1 MKKAIPK
8 KKAPVQLTAGT
19 GFRNENCIAARFLLD
34 LLARTNTL
42 GADFGK
48 IDRLQWQ
55 GRDLGWLADD
65 LVVECATSTGKRS
78 AGISIKSDRQVTS
91 SGFPPD
97 FVGIAWA
104 QWFGVKTESVLR
116 GSSDAVVLMVGSLAH
131 DVEDAWSNLLS
142 DALRTTPDRM
152 LARLA
157 EPVTAD
163 GSQSSALQRALFA
176 SLRCPEDLRNEGDT
190 SDNVTMQLLRRIRLM
205 RFDFEAT
212 PSRDHDLALRD
223 CQTILRSGDP
233 EEAKSLWSRL
243 VAVAD
248 ANRAGGSIDLASLL
262 VELRDEFDL
271 HDHPDYRHDWEALNR
286 SGRELMSDVRSQIS
300 SLPPLPRDEARA
312 KVLDCLS
319 RDRTCFLVGESGSGK
334 SALAKQ
340 IGETDYGR
348 CIWFAETTIDCDAE
362 AAFERDI
369 GIAHPLCEIL
379 SASPAPCLIVFDSFE
394 RYSLRAQRLAHRWM
408 QALLEENGPKHIH
421 VLITSQIEPAPKLIR
436 SFIEAGLPATLHRT
450 TQLDL
455 PSAGDIQ
462 SLVAPILELQWA
474 SLRPEL
480 RPLLT
485 NLKSLDWLVAA
496 ARSGKAI
503 NPASIIGVSY
513 LVDAL
518 WERWVEGDA
527 DQLGRSHLLMRLGT
541 LEGDTL
547 LASVPRMQLEQ
558 SEQAAL
564 GSLTDSDL
572 VRIRD
577 QRVRFTHDMLGD
589 WARLNVL
596 IGEPGLS
603 APSVRARA
611 KLPRWHR
618 AMRLFGQRL
627 LEQVEDGPERWRQA
641 VEGLEDGTE
650 EGAIIRDQLVEAL
663 FLATNAVALLQRSWG
678 PLTANRGRLLALM
691 LERFMFAAT
700 LPDPRI
706 GALLSATERTGEWD
720 HLFRL
725 PYWPYWGP
733 MLTVLNAHRDEVAR
747 LVPHAAAKLC
757 ALWLKS
763 VPVELDEGRPMPWRK
778 EAAELALAIGREV
791 QALKAESNY
800 HSDGH
805 DKIVYEAVLS
815 AAPELPD
822 EVAQLC
828 LELAERR
835 DLDPEISARVE
846 RAHERQREER
856 RQFLAA
862 NPERRERREQLP
874 PAWPRG
880 ERRDPWP
887 DGPRDGVQ
895 NAFQDACLDTGA
907 FPALVRARPDAAL
920 EVLLA
925 VCIES
930 PQDEG
935 LGRSSMRETGLD
947 YRNDHDPPLYCRGP
961 FLQFLQ
967 LAPDQGLS
975 FALRLLNFATRRFCE
990 GHGLTVRIGSETRL
1004 WCGDPNVFRWHHDWP
1019 VPSGS
1024 TIHCVLMA
1032 LEHWLQEKI
1041 DRGEPVE
1048 AWINRILRESES
1060 IAFAGLLFDVG
1071 KYRPALFAGVLRPLL
1086 QNWVLLDWDRQASAL
1101 RNSDNSGPMGLW
1113 IHQPRAMIELGRAC
1127 HQMPHRRNMLLYLGG
1142 GVVETLVAD
1151 DAERA
1156 FLAQLRSEWISDLNG
1171 EELPEALRLLSER
1184 LNPDNYTFETRDGK
1198 RVAVSFDWS
1207 EEVRQKNHKD
1217 LQRITTDQTIA
1228 NVPFQMR
1235 QLLDS
1240 DERFSQAQLPQFWE
1254 FIQGLE
1260 EVSPRLANDG
1270 DPLHHIEDLLCGSI
1284 AALVVKHH
1292 DWLAAD
1298 PDRIAWCRAKLESIV
1313 RQPPVP
1319 FRFDSAEADG
1329 DQKWDSFAGEAG
1341 IALLAQDRDD
1351 RLARRLVAASVL
1363 SFHYST
1369 TSRTLIRASQR
1380 REQLGEDFDRMLC
1393 LAIRWAAQRPALGL
1407 AQRLRIDT
1415 DDEDDHAGKEAL
1427 IGEFV
1432 EARLP
1437 TELPD
1442 ILALSAQAER
1452 EIEAVRERQSPEM
1465 ARMRRRE
1472 TSTRRAGS
1480 EVETL
1485 HRGRLSV
1492 DTRVITA
1499 AFAWLDLA
1507 SSRPDE
1513 RTKWL
1518 GFVRTFLDI
1527 ALGLIPKIDD
1537 PRRQRTED
1545 HPDDFDA
1552 WVYGVVAGTIPS
1564 LTAAEDHRT
1573 LWQPI
1578 LDRGPPAHQWIERFF
1593 WEWFTIGVRAA
1604 QTPERFTAIWSAMIE
1619 HALQGPAW
1627 DPASGRSYDLDDAVF
1642 WLLGLGTKINKIG
1655 ERPEFAAA
1663 LSGMEGLFSRVAAR
1677 WFREPKLVSGFLY
1690 WVTQPAAVGLLVP
1703 AIGWLAPVV
1712 PTFDSYDWRD
1722 GLEGNLIAFL
1732 RACWE
1737 RKGEQILANPDLE
1750 RDFRAL
1756 LTTAVSRGSHAAIA
1770 LRDHV
1775 VNSATV

>member
-1 MKKAIPK
+1 M
-8 KKAPVQLTAGT
+8 
-19 GFRNENCIAARFLLD
+19 N
-34 LLARTNTL
+34 
-42 GADFGK
+42 
-48 IDRLQWQ
+48 
-55 GRDLGWLADD
+55 
-65 LVVECATSTGKRS
+65 LVIECSASTGKRA

-91 SGFPPD
+91 AGFPPD

-104 QWFGVKTESVLR
+104 QWFGAKTERVLR
-116 GSSDAVVLMVGSLAH
+116 GSDDTVVLMVGSLSQ

-142 DALRTTPDRM
+142 DALITTPDRM

-157 EPVTAD
+157 EPAAAD

-176 SLRCPEDLRNEGDT
+176 SLRCPEELRNDGDA
-190 SDNVTMQLLRRIRLM
+190 SDSAAFQLLCRVRLM

-212 PSRDHDLALRD
+212 PSRDHDHALRD
-223 CQTILRSGDP
+223 CQNILRSGNTD
-233 EEAKSLWSRL
+233 EAKSLWSHL
-243 VAVAD
+243 VAIAD
-248 ANRAGGSIDLASLL
+248 ANRAGGSLDLAGLL
-262 VELRDEFDL
+262 AELRDEFDL
-271 HDHPDYRHDWEALNR
+271 RDHPDYRRDWEVLDR
-286 SGRELMSDVRSQIS
+286 SSRELMADIRSQIS
-300 SLPPLPRDEARA
+300 GLAPLPRDDARA
-312 KVLDCLS
+312 KVLDCLH
-319 RDRTCFLVGESGSGK
+319 RDRACFLVGESGSGK

-340 IGETDYGR
+340 IGEADYGR
-348 CIWFAETTIDCDAE
+348 CAWFAETTIDCDTE
-362 AAFERDI
+362 AAFEREI
-369 GIAHPLCEIL
+369 GITHPFCEIL
-379 SASPAPCLIVFDSFE
+379 TASPEPCLIVFDSFE
-394 RYSLRAQRLAHRWM
+394 RYSPRAQRLAHRWM
-408 QALLEENGPKHIH
+408 QALLAENGPKHVH
-421 VLITSQIEPAPKLIR
+421 LLVTGQIEPASKLIR
-436 SFIEAGLPATLHRT
+436 SFIEAGLPPALHRT
-450 TQLDL
+450 TPLDL
-455 PSAGDIQ
+455 PSADDVQ
-462 SLVAPILELQWA
+462 TLVAPISELQWA

-485 NLKSLDWLVAA
+485 NLKILDWLVAA

-518 WERWVEGDA
+518 WERWVEGDT
-527 DQLGRSHLLMRLGT
+527 DQLSRSHLLMRLGT

-547 LASVPRMQLEQ
+547 LASVQRMQLEQ

-564 GSLTDSDL
+564 GSLTSSDL

-603 APSVRARA
+603 SPSVRARA

-627 LEQVEDGPERWRQA
+627 LEQADDGPERWRQA
-641 VEGLEDGTE
+641 VEGLGDGTE

-663 FLATNAVALLQRSWG
+663 FLATNAVALLERSWEA
-678 PLTANRGRLLALM
+678 LTANRGRLLALM

-706 GALLSATERTGEWD
+706 GALLSQTEASGEWD

-733 MLTVLNAHRDEVAR
+733 MLTALHAHRAEVAR

-763 VPVELDEGRPMPWRK
+763 VPVEIGEGQPMPWRK

-791 QALKAESNY
+791 QALNAEGNY
-800 HSDGH
+800 YSDGH
-805 DKIVYEAVLS
+805 DKAVYEAVLS
-815 AAPELPD
+815 AAPEMPD

-835 DLDPEISARVE
+835 DPDPAISARVE
-846 RAHERQREER
+846 QAHERQREQR
-856 RQFLAA
+856 RQYLEA
-862 NPERRERREQLP
+862 NPERRRAP
-874 PAWPRG
+874 PPPTWPRG
-880 ERRDPWP
+880 ELRDPWP

-895 NAFQDACLDTGA
+895 NAFQAACLESGA

-925 VCIES
+925 VCIEA
-930 PQDEG
+930 PQHEEF
-935 LGRSSMRETGLD
+935 GRSSMPETGLD
-947 YRNDHDPPLYCRGP
+947 HWDGGDPPLYCRGP
-961 FLQFLQ
+961 FLQFLRQ
-967 LAPDQGLS
+967 APEQGLS
-975 FALRLLNFATRRFCE
+975 FVLRLVNFATRRFCE
-990 GHGLTVRIGSETRL
+990 GHGFAVRIKNENRL

-1019 VPSGS
+1019 VTFGS

-1032 LEHWLQEKI
+1032 LERWLYEQI
-1041 DRGEPVE
+1041 DRGDSVDP
-1048 AWINRILRESES
+1048 WIDRILKESES
-1060 IAFAGLLFDVG
+1060 LAFAGLLFDVG
-1071 KYRPALFAGVLRPLL
+1071 KYRPALFLGVLKPLL
-1086 QNWVLLDWDRQASAL
+1086 RNWLFINWDSEISGMRRSGASDAI
-1101 RNSDNSGPMGLW
+1101 GLW
-1113 IHQPRAMIELGRAC
+1113 AYQPRAMVELGRAWY
-1127 HQMPHRRNMLLYLGG
+1127 QMPHRKDMLIYIGG
-1142 GVVETLVAD
+1142 GIVETLVAD
-1151 DAERA
+1151 EAERPC
-1156 FLAQLRSEWISDLNG
+1156 LAELRSGWVSDLNG
-1171 EELPEALRLLSER
+1171 EEPPEALRLLSER
-1184 LNPDNYTFETRDGK
+1184 LNPDNYTFETRDGR

-1207 EEVRQKNHKD
+1207 EKVKQKNQED
-1217 LQRITTDQTIA
+1217 LRRIATNQTITA
-1228 NVPFQMR
+1228 FPFQMR

-1240 DERFSQAQLPQFWE
+1240 DERFPQDQLPQFWE
-1254 FIQGLE
+1254 FVQGIEDL
-1260 EVSPRLANDG
+1260 SPRLANDG
-1270 DPLHHIEDLLCGSI
+1270 DPLHQIEDLLCGAI
-1284 AALVVKHH
+1284 AVLIVKHY

-1298 PDRIAWCRAKLESIV
+1298 PERMAWCRGKLEAVI
-1313 RQPPVP
+1313 RRPPAP
-1319 FRFDSAEADG
+1319 LRFDSATADG
-1329 DQKWDSFAGEAG
+1329 DRKWDSFAGEAG
-1341 IALLAQDRDD
+1341 VALLAHDRNDP
-1351 RLARRLVAASVL
+1351 LARRLLAVSVL

-1380 REQLGEDFDRMLC
+1380 RQQLGEDFDRMLC
-1393 LAIRWAAQRPALGL
+1393 LAVRWAAQRPALGL
-1407 AQRLRIDT
+1407 AQRLRIDI
-1415 DDEDDHAGKEAL
+1415 DAEDDYAGKEAL
-1427 IGEFV
+1427 IEEFV
-1432 EARLP
+1432 ERRLP

-1442 ILALSAQAER
+1442 ILELSAQAER
-1452 EIEAVRERQSPEM
+1452 EIEGVRERQSPEL

-1472 TSTRRAGS
+1472 SSTRRSGS

-1492 DTRVITA
+1492 DTRVLSA
-1499 AFAWLDLA
+1499 AFAWLDLTSA
-1507 SSRPDE
+1507 RPDE
-1513 RTKWL
+1513 RTRWL

-1527 ALGLIPKIDD
+1527 TLGLIPEIND

-1545 HPDDFDA
+1545 HPDEFDA

-1564 LTAAEDHRT
+1564 LTATEDHRT

-1593 WEWFTIGVRAA
+1593 WEWFTVGVRAA

-1619 HALQGPAW
+1619 HALQSAAW

-1642 WLLGLGTKINKIG
+1642 WLLGLSTRINKIG
-1655 ERPEFAAA
+1655 ERPEFAPA
-1663 LSGMEGLFSRVAAR
+1663 LSGMEGLFARVAAR
-1677 WFREPKLVSGFLY
+1677 WFKKSKLVSGFLY

-1703 AIGWLAPVV
+1703 AIRWLAPVV

-1737 RKGEQILANPDLE
+1737 RKGEQISADPGLE
-1750 RDFRAL
+1750 RDFSAL

-1775 VNSATV
+1775 VSSPVG

>member
-1 MKKAIPK
+1 MKKATPK

-34 LLARTNTL
+34 LLARTDRL

-65 LVVECATSTGKRS
+65 LVVECTAPTGKRS

-97 FVGIAWA
+97 FAGIAWA
-104 QWFGVKTESVLR
+104 QWFGVKTERVLR
-116 GSSDAVVLMVGSLAH
+116 GSNDAIVLMVSSLAH

-157 EPVTAD
+157 EPVAAD
-163 GSQSSALQRALFA
+163 GSQSSTLQRALFA
-176 SLRCPEDLRNEGDT
+176 SLRCPEELRNEGDA
-190 SDNVTMQLLRRIRLM
+190 SDSATMQLLCRIRLM

-212 PSRDHDLALRD
+212 PSRDHDLAMRD
-223 CQTILRSGDP
+223 CQTVLRSGD
-233 EEAKSLWSRL
+233 ADKARSLWSRL
-243 VAVAD
+243 VAAAD

-271 HDHPDYRHDWEALNR
+271 HDHPDYRHDWEVLDR
-286 SGRELMSDVRSQIS
+286 SSRELMADVRSQIS
-300 SLPPLPRDEARA
+300 GLPSLPRDEARA
-312 KVLDCLS
+312 KVLDCLN
-319 RDRTCFLVGESGSGK
+319 RDRACFLVGESGSGK
-334 SALAKQ
+334 SAVAKQ
-340 IGETDYGR
+340 IGETDYAR
-348 CIWFAETTIDCDAE
+348 CIWFAETTIDCDTE

-379 SASPAPCLIVFDSFE
+379 SISPDPCLIVFDSFE
-394 RYSLRAQRLAHRWM
+394 RYSPRAQRLAHRWM
-408 QALLEENGPKHIH
+408 QALLAEHGPKHIH

-436 SFIEAGLPATLHRT
+436 SFIEVGLPPALHRT
-450 TQLDL
+450 TELYL
-455 PSAGDIQ
+455 PSADDVQ
-462 SLVAPILELQWA
+462 SLVAPISELQWA

-485 NLKSLDWLVAA
+485 NLKILDWLVAA

-518 WERWVEGDA
+518 WERWVEGDT
-527 DQLGRSHLLMRLGT
+527 DQLGRSQLLMRLGK

-564 GSLTDSDL
+564 GSLTASDL

-627 LEQVEDGPERWRQA
+627 LEQADDGPERWRQA

-663 FLATNAVALLQRSWG
+663 FLATNAVALLRRSWES
-678 PLTANRGRLLALM
+678 LTANRGRLLALM

-700 LPDPRI
+700 LPDLRI
-706 GALLSATERTGEWD
+706 GALLPETKDTGEWD

-757 ALWLKS
+757 ALWLRS
-763 VPVELDEGRPMPWRK
+763 VPIELSEGQPMPWRK
-778 EAAELALAIGREV
+778 DAAELTLAIGREV
-791 QALKAESNY
+791 QARNAEDNY
-800 HSDGH
+800 RSDRH

-862 NPERRERREQLP
+862 NPERQERRERIP
-874 PAWPRG
+874 PARPRG
-880 ERRDPWP
+880 ERRAPWP

-930 PQDEG
+930 PQEEG
-935 LGRSSMRETGLD
+935 FGRSSMRETGLD
-947 YRNDHDPPLYCRGP
+947 YRNDHEPPLYCRGP

-975 FALRLLNFATRRFCE
+975 FALRLLNFVTRRFSE

-1004 WCGDPNVFRWHHDWP
+1004 WCGDSNVFRWHHDWP
-1019 VPSGS
+1019 VLSGS
-1024 TIHCVLMA
+1024 TIHSVLMA
-1032 LEHWLQEKI
+1032 LEHWLHKKI
-1041 DRGEPVE
+1041 DRGESVDT
-1048 AWINRILRESES
+1048 WISRILKESES
-1060 IAFAGLLFDVG
+1060 LAFAGLLFDVG
-1071 KYRPALFAGVLRPLL
+1071 KYCPALFAGVLKPLL
-1086 QNWVLLDWDRQASAL
+1086 QNWVLLDWDRQASTL
-1101 RNSDNSGPMGLW
+1101 RNSDSSGPMGLW
-1113 IHQPRAMIELGRAC
+1113 IHQPRAMIELGRAW
-1127 HQMPHRRNMLLYLGG
+1127 HQMPHRRNMLLYIGG
-1142 GVVETLVAD
+1142 GIVETVVTD
-1151 DAERA
+1151 EAERP
-1156 FLAQLRSEWISDLNG
+1156 FLAQLRPGWVADLNG
-1171 EELPEALRLLSER
+1171 EEPPEALRLLSER
-1184 LNPDNYTFETRDGK
+1184 LNPDNYTFEVRDGK

-1207 EEVRQKNHKD
+1207 DEVRQKNHED
-1217 LQRITTDQTIA
+1217 LQRIATDQTIT
-1228 NVPFQMR
+1228 NFPFQMR

-1240 DERFSQAQLPQFWE
+1240 GARFSQAQLPQFWE
-1254 FIQGLE
+1254 FVQGLE
-1260 EVSPRLANDG
+1260 DLSPRLANDD
-1270 DPLHHIEDLLCGSI
+1270 DPLHQIEDLLCGAI
-1284 AALVVKHH
+1284 AALIVKHH
-1292 DWLAAD
+1292 DWLAAN
-1298 PDRIAWCRAKLESIV
+1298 PERMAWCRSKLQSIV
-1313 RQPPVP
+1313 GKLPAPL
-1319 FRFDSAEADG
+1319 RFDSAEADG
-1329 DQKWDSFAGEAG
+1329 DRKWDSFAGEAG
-1341 IALLAQDRDD
+1341 VALLAQDRDD
-1351 RLARRLVAASVL
+1351 PLARRLVAASVL

-1369 TSRTLIRASQR
+1369 IRRTLIRASQG
-1380 REQLGEDFDRMLC
+1380 RERLAEDFDRMLC
-1393 LAIRWAAQRPALGL
+1393 LAVRWAGERPAHNMT
-1407 AQRLRIDT
+1407 QRSRIDT
-1415 DDEDDHAGKEAL
+1415 DAEDDHAGKEPL
-1427 IGEFV
+1427 IAEFV

-1442 ILALSAQAER
+1442 ILELSAQAER
-1452 EIEAVRERQSPEM
+1452 EIEAIRTRQFPEM
-1465 ARMRRRE
+1465 TRMRRRE
-1472 TSTRRAGS
+1472 SSTPRRGS

-1492 DTRVITA
+1492 DTRVISA

-1507 SSRPDE
+1507 SARPDE
-1513 RTKWL
+1513 RAKCL
-1518 GFVRTFLDI
+1518 GFVRTLLDI
-1527 ALGLIPKIDD
+1527 TLGLIPKIED

-1545 HPDDFDA
+1545 HADEFDA

-1564 LTAAEDHRT
+1564 LTAVEDHRT

-1578 LDRGPPAHQWIERFF
+1578 LDRGPSAHQWIERFF
-1593 WEWFTIGVRAA
+1593 WEWFTVGVRAA
-1604 QTPERFTAIWSAMIE
+1604 QRPERFTVIWNAMIE
-1619 HALQGPAW
+1619 HALQSPAW
-1627 DPASGRSYDLDDAVF
+1627 DPASGRTYDLDDAVF

-1655 ERPEFAAA
+1655 ERPDFAAA
-1663 LSGMEGLFSRVAAR
+1663 LSGMEGLFARAVAR
-1677 WFREPKLVSGFLY
+1677 WFKGSKLVSGFLY
-1690 WVTQPAAVGLLVP
+1690 WVMQPAAVGLLVP
-1703 AIGWLAPVV
+1703 AIRWLAPVV

-1737 RKGEQILANPDLE
+1737 RKGEQISADPDLE

-1775 VNSATV
+1775 VNSATA